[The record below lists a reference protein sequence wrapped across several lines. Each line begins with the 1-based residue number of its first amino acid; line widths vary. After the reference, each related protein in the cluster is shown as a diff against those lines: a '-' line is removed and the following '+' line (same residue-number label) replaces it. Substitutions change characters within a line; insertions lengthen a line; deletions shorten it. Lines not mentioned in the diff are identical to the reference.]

1 MSCGKTMGHGEACN
15 DGHECDQCREIIDLK
30 NDAEIVHIMAVE
42 DNQEYR
48 NQIAELKKENSTHI
62 MMRDVIKEE
71 LKKVMEENNSLTE
84 SLAKYKD
91 LFDPHNLLDL

>member
-1 MSCGKTMGHGEACN
+1 MSDEAM
-15 DGHECDQCREIIDLK
+15 ETPLEELMESDLK
-30 NDAEIVHIMAVE
+30 HYD
-42 DNQEYR
+42 
-48 NQIAELKKENSTHI
+48 ELSSAACVWHSGIPTAIRYYAIDRPKLEKENSTHI